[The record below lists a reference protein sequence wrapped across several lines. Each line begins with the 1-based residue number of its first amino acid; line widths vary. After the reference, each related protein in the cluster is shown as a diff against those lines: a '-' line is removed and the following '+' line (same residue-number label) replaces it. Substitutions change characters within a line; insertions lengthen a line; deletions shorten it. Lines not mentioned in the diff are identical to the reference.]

1 MAAGGVCF
9 LVTSVYN
16 SSASGIVCVLLW
28 YTPLSVTYAV
38 PLALNM
44 NKIQCRDSLFVVF
57 VYFESYVIGN
67 ACNVLPCV
75 IWVPPTQCVPVHL
88 PCSSL

>member
-9 LVTSVYN
+9 LVTTLSTTPVPVVLC
-16 SSASGIVCVLLW
+16 VC
-28 YTPLSVTYAV
+28 TPLSVTYAV

-44 NKIQCRDSLFVVF
+44 NKMQCRDSPFVVF

-75 IWVPPTQCVPVHL
+75 MWVPPTQCVPVHL